1 MDEVIN
7 KHHKYISDLKIRITI
22 FVSLIMILGGIAGL
36 FIINNQNARISTIVI
51 TFLGFINLSLVY
63 YKKYDMAMD
72 VIIYGITVNIFSL
85 TYLTGAAVVFMFVS
99 IIIIISFIF
108 EKVNT
113 ANVIFASSILFM
125 IYLIAIGKLTLYTT
139 YIEQYD
145 ANLGNNAQTLIIL
158 IPLSYGIGFLMK
170 KTFIHT
176 IQLQRL
182 QYQQLVSMQQ
192 KLISQAELRSISMLA
207 GGIAH
212 DFNNIMSI
220 LLGYINIHK
229 SDSRLPKETS
239 EAFVKMELAT
249 LNAVNISNQIFA
261 LVKEDHDT
269 KLEIKNMNN
278 IIETTTDF
286 TLKGSSIM
294 PIFQLQDERSIDT

>member
-1 MDEVIN
+1 MGSVNTSHDMGLHEEQLAGRTQQRFFSASEEENFTYPWAYEVDFDKSAEFDAADMEITDIN
-7 KHHKYISDLKIRITI
+7 KLE
-22 FVSLIMILGGIAGL
+22 
-36 FIINNQNARISTIVI
+36 QP
-51 TFLGFINLSLVY
+51 
-63 YKKYDMAMD
+63 
-72 VIIYGITVNIFSL
+72 
-85 TYLTGAAVVFMFVS
+85 
-99 IIIIISFIF
+99 IF
-108 EKVNT
+108 ETEKM
-113 ANVIFASSILFM
+113 SS
-125 IYLIAIGKLTLYTT
+125 
-139 YIEQYD
+139 
-145 ANLGNNAQTLIIL
+145 LGT
-158 IPLSYGIGFLMK
+158 
-170 KTFIHT
+170 
-176 IQLQRL
+176 
-182 QYQQLVSMQQ
+182 
-192 KLISQAELRSISMLA
+192 LA
-207 GGIAH
+207 GGLAH